1 MWEAENVG
9 SSWKISSFRFP
20 KISCTQM
27 YIWDSQ
33 EFGTDFNF
41 LDKYSFKML
50 LNFSIFWR
58 ILTFSKILKFSG
70 IPKFSNCEILSEP
83 DLSRS
88 NSSRP
93 DPSRYDP
100 IWIDS
105 TRTSGSRYFQFLAHL
120 CVQQN
125 FDATW
130 NELTIYTRVEKGC
143 KGKDNFNFKNFF
155 QTKIDG

>member
-50 LNFSIFWR
+50 LNSSIFWR

-88 NSSRP
+88 DSSRP
-93 DPSRYDP
+93 DPSRSDP

-120 CVQQN
+120 CVTKFRCNMERINHIHKSRKKVKIILISTFFSKQ
-125 FDATW
+125 
-130 NELTIYTRVEKGC
+130 
-143 KGKDNFNFKNFF
+143 KD
-155 QTKIDG
+155 G